1 MISQII
7 RILENVLK
15 PKGELATKIL
25 IGHGEANPRCRTG
38 NHKYKAENYPSNQSG
53 EYTLV

>member
-1 MISQII
+1 M
-7 RILENVLK
+7 LK

-25 IGHGEANPRCRTG
+25 IGHREANPLCRTG

-53 EYTLV
+53 EYALI